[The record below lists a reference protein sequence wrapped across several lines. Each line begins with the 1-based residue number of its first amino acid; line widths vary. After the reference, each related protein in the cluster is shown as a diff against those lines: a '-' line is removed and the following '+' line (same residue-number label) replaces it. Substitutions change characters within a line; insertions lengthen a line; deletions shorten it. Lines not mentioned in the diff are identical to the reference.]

1 MEITQEQSSD
11 KCCLYMRGDCNIYHA
26 ETIKTFLLEVLRT
39 PVSFD
44 VDLSGVT
51 EIDTAGIQV
60 LMAAKNHAKAHG
72 VELRLLGHSP
82 PVLELIEIYDL
93 AAWRGDSLVVAA
105 AATITTATA
114 AA

>member
-1 MEITQEQSSD
+1 MEVTQEQSGD
-11 KCCLYMRGDCNIYHA
+11 KCCLHVRGDCNIYHA
-26 ETIKTFLLEVLRT
+26 EALKTLLLEALRT

-44 VDLSGVT
+44 MDLSGVT

-60 LMAAKNHAKAHG
+60 LMAAKNHARAHG

-93 AAWRGDSLVVAA
+93 AAWLGDPLVVAA
-105 AATITTATA
+105 ADPAST
-114 AA
+114 

>member
-1 MEITQEQSSD
+1 MEITQEQSGD

-26 ETIKTFLLEVLRT
+26 ETIKTFLLEILRT
-39 PVSFD
+39 PASFD

-93 AAWRGDSLVVAA
+93 AAWLGDPLVVA
-105 AATITTATA
+105 AATITTVTA